1 MPGQVS
7 DAMHA
12 LYEER
17 RMAYVDWLERL
28 AGRERV
34 RDAVPHHRCEAP
46 GVIDAKEK
54 AWSTAL
60 QSTRYR

>member
-1 MPGQVS
+1 MRCV
-7 DAMHA
+7 A

-34 RDAVPHHRCEAP
+34 RDAVPHHRSEAP

-54 AWSTAL
+54 